1 MCIRDRINTKFT
13 DETAAK
19 YSSYPLNQLIDLMA
33 SSSNSTNLIILD
45 ACRNNPYVRAWNR
58 DVSKSGLAPVF
69 TPKGTL
75 IAFST
80 SPGETAADGVGRR
93 NGSYTESLLRHI
105 NTPDVPIEDV
115 FKRTRNTLSVL
126 TAGKQTSWEHTSLSG
141 DFLFN
146 ISIGRHVTI
155 YSAEALADS
164 QFLAAKTNPARKVI
178 AGLKSHDWYDQNP
191 QIELL
196 SAKWLSTCDVDTL
209 FVLGRNIYQAAVGS
223 ARSALTYLSDFRDQV
238 QGLEEI
244 KIKALLD
251 GIIFEIFFDSQGEI
265 RKDFKMSLFNK
276 VFELKLFPE
285 FAPSFEFISEILL
298 NYQNRFY
305 VIPGKSRDVTV
316 DVSLTQNADDENIIN
331 GIYFEGFNILR
342 ESDDSPV
349 MAFKGTQSYY
359 PISFSKLKD
368 QISKEMVVPLLQ
380 LTVNPTI
387 DVSSGKILI
396 PSYHTVSK

>member
-1 MCIRDRINTKFT
+1 M
-13 DETAAK
+13 
-19 YSSYPLNQLIDLMA
+19 
-33 SSSNSTNLIILD
+33 
-45 ACRNNPYVRAWNR
+45 
-58 DVSKSGLAPVF
+58 
-69 TPKGTL
+69 
-75 IAFST
+75 
-80 SPGETAADGVGRR
+80 
-93 NGSYTESLLRHI
+93 
-105 NTPDVPIEDV
+105 
-115 FKRTRNTLSVL
+115 
-126 TAGKQTSWEHTSLSG
+126 
-141 DFLFN
+141 
-146 ISIGRHVTI
+146 
-155 YSAEALADS
+155 
-164 QFLAAKTNPARKVI
+164 
-178 AGLKSHDWYDQNP
+178 
-191 QIELL
+191 
-196 SAKWLSTCDVDTL
+196 
-209 FVLGRNIYQAAVGS
+209 
-223 ARSALTYLSDFRDQV
+223 